1 MSYSANAFHNR
12 SFLCACAL
20 PQGILKMTTM
30 KVAGNPNTGFSF
42 LQFEVVSSLGFF
54 NSCFSS
60 LQSPILLKTQ
70 NSGIDH
76 VSRLNPTLSSV
87 SPSGAEPGWV
97 CLAGQGH
104 FVLWPLD
111 PTCIYLKSQKSAE
124 GNQLLSL

>member
-1 MSYSANAFHNR
+1 
-12 SFLCACAL
+12 
-20 PQGILKMTTM
+20 MTTM

-111 PTCIYLKSQKSAE
+111 PTCIYLKSQKSAG